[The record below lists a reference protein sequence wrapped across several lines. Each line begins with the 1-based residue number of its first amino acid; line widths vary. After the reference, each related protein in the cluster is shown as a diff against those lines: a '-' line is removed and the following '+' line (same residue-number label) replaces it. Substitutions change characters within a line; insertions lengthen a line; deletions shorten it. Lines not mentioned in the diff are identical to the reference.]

1 MNDILNLMME
11 NTYTLPDLKHRL
23 RILKEY
29 LEAQVFSKNTSLSF
43 DPEDSAWLNSL
54 PSGLFS
60 QFNKDNLP
68 DIFTTLEQTI
78 DKISPL
84 TLYLSFEPNK
94 EIVSA
99 ISAWLRQ
106 NLSQKPILEIKF
118 DPGLIGGCALVK
130 DGIYKDYSLK
140 ARIEE
145 QKEVILTE
153 FKKYI
158 S

>member
-23 RILKEY
+23 RILKGY
-29 LEAQVFSKNTSLSF
+29 LENQVFGNKDHIF

-54 PSGLFS
+54 PADLFH

-78 DKISPL
+78 DKILPL

-158 S
+158 T